1 VAEVEVAQLVQRSYP
16 LASAGGWRPFGSNHT
31 SRDSMSRFHSMQAA
45 LVVLAA
51 AAIASCSS
59 STDSGNVGPPTK
71 IAATTVTT
79 QNAQTT
85 QAVGV
90 KPSVKVTDANNF
102 GVGGVTVTF
111 AVTGGGG
118 TVTGATPQTNSGG
131 IATVGSWT
139 MGPNPG
145 VNTLT
150 ATVTGLTGSP
160 VTFTANASTVISN
173 FTIQLDYLQ
182 TPTVAQ
188 KAAFDD
194 AAARW
199 SRVVT
204 GELSD
209 VQVNTAANKSCRL
222 GEPALN
228 QVVDDLFIF
237 VMLVNIDGPGKVLA
251 QAGPCLIRLS
261 NSLTVVGIM
270 KFDTSDL
277 PNITANGTLH
287 EVVLH
292 EMGHV
297 LGFGSLWEDTDPS
310 RNFLAEP
317 SLTTTSPPIHT
328 GCNPPPP
335 PPADPCTA
343 PPPTCDTH
351 FTGGAAIT
359 AFNNQ
364 NGGNGYT
371 GAKVP
376 VENTCGAGT
385 ADSHWRES
393 IFDNELMTGFI
404 SGTPNPMSVTTIASL
419 QDLGYS
425 VNSLEADPFTIPS
438 PPPLMATVSR
448 TGIALQNDIRRGTIY
463 VVDDAGR
470 LMGQRVIR

>member
-1 VAEVEVAQLVQRSYP
+1 
-16 LASAGGWRPFGSNHT
+16 
-31 SRDSMSRFHSMQAA
+31 MSRFYSMQAA

-90 KPSVKVTDANNF
+90 KPSVKVTDANNL

-111 AVTGGGG
+111 AVTAGGGSIS
-118 TVTGATPQTNSGG
+118 GATPMTNSGG

-139 MGPNPG
+139 TGPVPG

-160 VTFTANASTVISN
+160 VTFTANAATVISN
-173 FTIQLDYLQ
+173 FTIQLQYLQ
-182 TPTVAQ
+182 TPTAPQ
-188 KAAFDD
+188 QAAFDG

-204 GELSD
+204 GDLTD
-209 VQVNTAANKSCRL
+209 VVTNKAANAC
-222 GEPALN
+222 GVGDPALSN
-228 QVVDDLFIF
+228 QTIDDLLIY
-237 VMLVNIDGPGKVLA
+237 VSLVGIDGVGKTLA
-251 QAGPCLIRLS
+251 QAGPCFIRTS
-261 NSLTVVGIM
+261 NKLTVIGIM
-270 KFDTSDL
+270 KFDTADL
-277 PNITANGTLH
+277 PNAQANGTLNDII
-287 EVVLH
+287 LH

-297 LGFGSLWEDTDPS
+297 VGFGSIWDDPTK
-310 RNFLAEP
+310 NKLATP
-317 SLTTTSPPIHT
+317 SSV
-328 GCNPPPP
+328 CNPPPP
-335 PPADPCTA
+335 PPANPCTV

-351 FTGGAAIT
+351 FTGTAAIA
-359 AFNNQ
+359 AFNNS
-364 NGGNGYT
+364 NGGNAYSGQ
-371 GAKVP
+371 KVP
-376 VENTCGAGT
+376 VENTCGVGT

-393 IFDNELMTGFI
+393 VFDNELMTGFI
-404 SGTPNPMSVTTIASL
+404 SGAPNPMSVTTIASL
-419 QDLGYS
+419 QDLGYT

-448 TGIALQNDIRRGTIY
+448 TGINLQNDIRRGPVY
-463 VVDDAGR
+463 FVDDAGR
-470 LMGQRVIR
+470 IVGQRVIR